1 MATKKPRRKS
11 SIDHLTN
18 TMIESLIDEYIHSD
32 IERRVLKRRLLD
44 GVTYACLG
52 EEFGYSERQIKRI
65 VYKAEEKLFKHI
77 EP

>member
-1 MATKKPRRKS
+1 MAIKKPKRKS

-18 TMIESLIDEYIHSD
+18 TMIESLIDEFIRSD
-32 IERRVLKRRLLD
+32 IARKVLKRRWLD
-44 GVTYACLG
+44 GVTYARLG

-65 VYKAEEKLFKHI
+65 VYKAEEAIFKHI

>member
-1 MATKKPRRKS
+1 MATMKPRKRS

-18 TMIESLIDEYIHSD
+18 TMIESLIDEYIRSD
-32 IERRVLKRRLLD
+32 TKRRIIKRRWLD
-44 GVTYACLG
+44 GVTYAQLG

-65 VYKAEEKLFKHI
+65 VYNVEEAIFKHI

>member
-1 MATKKPRRKS
+1 MAIKKPKRKS

-18 TMIESLIDEYIHSD
+18 TMIESLIDEYIRSETARK
-32 IERRVLKRRLLD
+32 IIKRRWLD
-44 GVTYACLG
+44 GVTYAQLG

-65 VYKAEEKLFKHI
+65 VYKTEETIFKHI

>member
-1 MATKKPRRKS
+1 MAIKKPRKRS

-18 TMIESLIDEYIHSD
+18 TMIESLIDEYIRSD
-32 IERRVLKRRLLD
+32 TKRKIIKRRWLD
-44 GVTYACLG
+44 GVTYAKLG

-65 VYKAEEKLFKHI
+65 VYNVEEAIFKHI

>member
-1 MATKKPRRKS
+1 MAIKKPRKRS

-18 TMIESLIDEYIHSD
+18 TMIESLIDEYIRSD
-32 IERRVLKRRLLD
+32 TKRRIIKRRWLD
-44 GVTYACLG
+44 GVTYAQLG

-65 VYKAEEKLFKHI
+65 VYNVEEAIFKHI

>member
-1 MATKKPRRKS
+1 MATKKPKRKS

-18 TMIESLIDEYIHSD
+18 TMIESLIDEYIRSD
-32 IERRVLKRRLLD
+32 IKRRIIKRRWLD
-44 GVTYACLG
+44 GVTYAQLG

-65 VYKAEEKLFKHI
+65 VYNVEEAIFKHI

>member
-1 MATKKPRRKS
+1 MKPRKRS

-18 TMIESLIDEYIHSD
+18 TMIESLIDEFLRSEQTRKI
-32 IERRVLKRRLLD
+32 IKRRWLD
-44 GVTYACLG
+44 GVTYARLG

-65 VYKAEEKLFKHI
+65 VYKAEEAIFKHI